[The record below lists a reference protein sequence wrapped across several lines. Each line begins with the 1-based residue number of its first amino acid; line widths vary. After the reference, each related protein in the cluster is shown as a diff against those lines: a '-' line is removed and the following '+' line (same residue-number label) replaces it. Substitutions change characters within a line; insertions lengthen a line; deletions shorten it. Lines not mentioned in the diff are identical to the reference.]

1 MVLLHSTLPLVI
13 GISRLLIQWLV
24 CSMEPPA
31 LIRTFAHGEIHF
43 HMDLHPPMI
52 FSQIWV
58 AHFKTGHDLA
68 ITMSVLFCASDCSPI
83 VSCSAQY
90 ILICIFEPCKLIFIS
105 LLLTG
110 ESTRRFYFSWAWSQS
125 TRYCWWSIYWWCFW
139 GLRNWQFVF
148 HNQWFLGDSH
158 HFCWTMCIHV
168 ICLEDDVWI

>member
-52 FSQIWV
+52 FLQIWV

-68 ITMSVLFCASDCSPI
+68 ITMMVPFVLQIALP
-83 VSCSAQY
+83 
-90 ILICIFEPCKLIFIS
+90 L
-105 LLLTG
+105 
-110 ESTRRFYFSWAWSQS
+110 
-125 TRYCWWSIYWWCFW
+125 
-139 GLRNWQFVF
+139 
-148 HNQWFLGDSH
+148 
-158 HFCWTMCIHV
+158 
-168 ICLEDDVWI
+168 

>member
-1 MVLLHSTLPLVI
+1 MFNGASSFNQNLCAWRDSFPYGFASSNDIFANLGCTFQNRP
-13 GISRLLIQWLV
+13 WL
-24 CSMEPPA
+24 SNNNDGP
-31 LIRTFAHGEIHF
+31 
-43 HMDLHPPMI
+43 
-52 FSQIWV
+52 
-58 AHFKTGHDLA
+58 
-68 ITMSVLFCASDCSPI
+68 FCASDCSPI

-110 ESTRRFYFSWAWSQS
+110 ESTRRFYFSWAWSQI

-168 ICLEDDVWI
+168 TCLEDDVWI